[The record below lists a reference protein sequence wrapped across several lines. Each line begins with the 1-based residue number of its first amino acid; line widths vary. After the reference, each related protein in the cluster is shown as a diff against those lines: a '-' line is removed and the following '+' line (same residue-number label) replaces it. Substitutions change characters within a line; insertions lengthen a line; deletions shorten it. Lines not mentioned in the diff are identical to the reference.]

1 MTYDLPYYTPC
12 KSNVFMAFPYLHDVI
27 SARCLH
33 KILPKSLR
41 KYCINTAVDLES
53 HSKISVVCEVQ
64 AYVQLIL
71 MLRFHNWKIACVYPK
86 ISTHNS
92 FHKLFSGM
100 HRARKD
106 FESPS
111 THIPGWGQTGRCS
124 ALCQFSSCITSVI
137 YWGPHFFPFFV
148 LCSDDFTV

>member
-1 MTYDLPYYTPC
+1 
-12 KSNVFMAFPYLHDVI
+12 MAFPYLHDVI

-71 MLRFHNWKIACVYPK
+71 MLRFHN
-86 ISTHNS
+86 
-92 FHKLFSGM
+92 
-100 HRARKD
+100 
-106 FESPS
+106 
-111 THIPGWGQTGRCS
+111 
-124 ALCQFSSCITSVI
+124 
-137 YWGPHFFPFFV
+137 
-148 LCSDDFTV
+148 